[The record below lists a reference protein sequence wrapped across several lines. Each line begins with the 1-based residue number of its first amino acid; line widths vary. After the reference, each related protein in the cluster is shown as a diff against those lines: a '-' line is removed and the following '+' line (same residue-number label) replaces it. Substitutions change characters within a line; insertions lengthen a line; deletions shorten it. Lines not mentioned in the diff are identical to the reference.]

1 MVSLAILLPHLKTP
15 INDEALKIT
24 IWSIQTRTCSDLNV
38 KLILEEESI
47 PGRTDPYKVWNE
59 MAKSSDAE
67 YIFFGNS
74 DMPFATGWDQVIYD
88 EIEKFKPKN
97 DGLDMRF
104 IMGWLVEPGAIGV
117 HPKNIHHEVGF
128 CPRCFRREQF
138 ELFAL
143 DKKRE
148 HPDRI
153 NEMAFTIPSVISRR
167 TFINFGM
174 FNTNKGFMAAPHD
187 LEFTDKL
194 MGGGGIPV
202 RIPFFC
208 YHFQNL
214 SRRKNRCA
222 CYQQESTRI
231 E

>member
-15 INDEALKIT
+15 INDEALKT
-24 IWSIQTRTCSDLNV
+24 TLFTIQTRTCLNLDV
-38 KLILEEESI
+38 RLLLEEETI
-47 PGRTDPYKVWNE
+47 PGRTDVYRVWNE
-59 MAKSSDAE
+59 MAKATDAD

-74 DMPFATGWDQVIYD
+74 DMPFATGWDQIIHD
-88 EIEKFKPKN
+88 EIEKFKPN
-97 DGLDMRF
+97 DNKVDLRF

-117 HPKNIHHEVGF
+117 HPKNIHCDLGF
-128 CPRCFRREQF
+128 CPRCFRRDKF
-138 ELFAL
+138 EIFAL
-143 DKKRE
+143 EKKHE

-153 NEMAFTIPSVISRR
+153 NEFAFTIPSVISRK
-167 TFINFGM
+167 TFINQGLFS
-174 FNTNKGFMAAPHD
+174 TDRGFMMAPHD

-194 MGGGGIPV
+194 MANGGVPV

-214 SRRKNRCA
+214 SRRENRCA
-222 CYQQESTRI
+222 CYEQASTRI